1 MFRAGDADGSQGHAG
16 AYRVPV
22 VFAAWWVKSRA
33 GVTNAIRRGLA
44 VGGGELREG
53 GLSLSLKGF
62 YIHSL
67 IRFIPSTNIR
77 EAALCQAFGTLV
89 PSTSVS

>member
-16 AYRVPV
+16 ADRVPV

-44 VGGGELREG
+44 VGGGVKGRG
-53 GLSLSLKGF
+53 SL
-62 YIHSL
+62 
-67 IRFIPSTNIR
+67 T
-77 EAALCQAFGTLV
+77 
-89 PSTSVS
+89 